1 MNWKLV
7 ASSGAPSFALG
18 GISGLDCVVLLRIL
32 ILLVDVEE
40 HGKSGLIS
48 CCEGQDE
55 SRNRWKSDQ
64 CTIEIPAG
72 SRFAYSFNPAD
83 LAPEVPGKK
92 LTSAYEGASSHHL
105 VPSRVT
111 YFLGQLRSCLLFLQ
125 ARLFADILLNGLV
138 FDHVLN
144 ACLILRRFFLLHTVR
159 LDLIVFTCS
168 VIELA
173 FLCSSLGRWSL
184 RRLRSLWRFGGLWRL
199 WRSLRAVRSLVGL
212 VAIAITAIF
221 ADNLPGLELE
231 SIRTNNG
238 IDLTWTIDM

>member
-1 MNWKLV
+1 MLEDTRVARRFTDALRAYEIPHSAATSFQSGSIVDLLCLRTEKMNWKLV

-18 GISGLDCVVLLRIL
+18 GISGSDCVVLLRIL

-111 YFLGQLRSCLLFLQ
+111 
-125 ARLFADILLNGLV
+125 
-138 FDHVLN
+138 
-144 ACLILRRFFLLHTVR
+144 
-159 LDLIVFTCS
+159 
-168 VIELA
+168 
-173 FLCSSLGRWSL
+173 
-184 RRLRSLWRFGGLWRL
+184 
-199 WRSLRAVRSLVGL
+199 
-212 VAIAITAIF
+212 
-221 ADNLPGLELE
+221 
-231 SIRTNNG
+231 
-238 IDLTWTIDM
+238 